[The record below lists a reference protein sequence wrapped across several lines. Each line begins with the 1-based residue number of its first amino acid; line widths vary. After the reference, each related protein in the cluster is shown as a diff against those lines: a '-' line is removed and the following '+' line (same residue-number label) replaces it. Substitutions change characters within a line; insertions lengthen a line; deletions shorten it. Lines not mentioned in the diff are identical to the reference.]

1 MSDIKQINGMSVK
14 DATARQQITDLASK
28 VVADGAGA
36 HNAIFRGKAL
46 GNSITS
52 AQWTAIQN
60 GTFADLFIGDYW
72 TIDGVNWRIA
82 HFDYWLR
89 CGDTE
94 CTKHHA
100 VIVPDSNL
108 YNAQM
113 NTTNVTTGG
122 YLGSAMHES
131 NLAQAKSKISG
142 VFGSHVLNIR
152 RLFTNA
158 VTNGKPSAGTW
169 ADSTVDLM
177 DECMVYGSR
186 IMSPA
191 NDGSTIPYNYT
202 TDYKQLRL
210 FALAPQFIC
219 NRAWYWLLNVVSGTF
234 FAGVYG
240 SGSASFG
247 SASASNGVRPAFAI
261 G

>member
-1 MSDIKQINGMSVK
+1 MSEIKQINGMTMK
-14 DATARQQITDLASK
+14 DATARQQISDLALK

-36 HNAIFRGKAL
+36 HNAIFRGKNL
-46 GNSITS
+46 GTTITS

-60 GTFADLFIGDYW
+60 GSFADLFIGDYW
-72 TIDGVNWRIA
+72 VINGVNWRIA

-100 VIVPDSNL
+100 IIVPDSNL
-108 YNAQM
+108 DTQKMNAS
-113 NTTNVTTGG
+113 NTTVGG
-122 YLGSAMHES
+122 YVGSEMYTT
-131 NLAQAKSKISG
+131 NLATAKSKISA
-142 VFGSHVLNIR
+142 VFGSHVLSVR

-158 VTNGKPSAGTW
+158 VTNGKPSAGSW
-169 ADSTVDLM
+169 YDSTVDLM

-186 IMSPA
+186 ILTPA

-210 FALAPQFIC
+210 FALAPQYIC
-219 NRAWYWLLNVVSGTF
+219 NRLWYWLNNVVSSTY
-234 FAGVYG
+234 FADVGDA
-240 SGSASFG
+240 GSAG
-247 SASASNGVRPAFAI
+247 DNSASNSCGVRPAFAI
-261 G
+261 T